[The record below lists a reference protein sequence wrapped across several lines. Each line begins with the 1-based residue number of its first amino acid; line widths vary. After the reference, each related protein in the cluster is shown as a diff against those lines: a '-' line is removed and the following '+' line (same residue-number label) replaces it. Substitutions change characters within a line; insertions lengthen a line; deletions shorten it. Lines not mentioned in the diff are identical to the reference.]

1 MLTLNEK
8 ISHADTIYA
17 QLVLPYELRVNSRLR
32 TALASG
38 EEVAIFTQR
47 GTVLRNND
55 LLKSEDGKVVQVVSA
70 TEPTYRIT
78 CNSPLDLMR
87 CAFHLG
93 NRHTETQVAE
103 GHLRIL
109 QDSVLKDMLEGL
121 GATVVEE
128 DAQFEPE
135 SGAYSSDGGHHHGHD
150 DHDHDHGH
158 DHDHDHGHSHG
169 PRGPLAPIPKRQ
181 KIHSGAET
189 DVNKPGGKRHDHG
202 AQAKVS

>member
-8 ISHADTIYA
+8 TSHADSIYA

-32 TALASG
+32 TALACG

-55 LLKSEDGKVVQVVSA
+55 LLKSEDGKVVQIVSA

-93 NRHTETQVAE
+93 NRHTETQVAD
-103 GHLRIL
+103 GFLRIL

-135 SGAYSSDGGHHHGHD
+135 SGAYASGGGHHHGHD
-150 DHDHDHGH
+150 HDHH
-158 DHDHDHGHSHG
+158 DHDHDHEHSHG
-169 PRGPLAPIPKRQ
+169 SRGPLAPIPKRQ
-181 KIHSGAET
+181 KIHSGDEAIASG
-189 DVNKPGGKRHDHG
+189 VNQPGGKRHNHG
-202 AQAKVS
+202 AQAKLS